1 MNDIEKT
8 IGRIETLLVMSLRKL
23 QEIKK
28 MVTNPEVLKQQLK
41 HLRDSYFKELYEIL
55 DHL

>member
-1 MNDIEKT
+1 MSEIEKT
-8 IGRIETLLVMSLRKL
+8 IDRIETLLVMSLRKL

-28 MVTNPEVLKQQLK
+28 MVTDPEVLKQQLK